1 MATRA
6 VFDAGVPVES
16 LPWGDDVRE
25 FAFERGTMPSTPGAS
40 SSTPMYVATPRA
52 RAPRGIIIVCHT
64 AIGPWE
70 TFIRSC
76 CDGLASRGFVAAAP
90 DLYNVGACVF
100 DAETRRERR
109 GGEENR
115 ANFGASRVLDA
126 VRAVRASMGSTSTA
140 SMKYAAVGFCLG
152 GQVVVDVARGA
163 SPSDDV
169 GDAVAVASFHGVLDE
184 CALPGRAMRACRVH
198 VYHGTADPF
207 TSAEALERCERD
219 LAERGAT
226 RVEVFAFEGAR
237 HAFTRPEKVKPEDIE
252 AGFGYDENAARESW
266 RACVSMLHEAF
277 AE

>member
-76 CDGLASRGFVAAAP
+76 CDGSRAADSIAAAP
-90 DLYNVGACVF
+90 DLYGLSARASRRG
-100 DAETRRERR
+100 DEARETRRGRESREFRRVEGSGRGSSGSSVDGIDVGGVDEVRGGGLLSRRTSRR
-109 GGEENR
+109 G
-115 ANFGASRVLDA
+115 
-126 VRAVRASMGSTSTA
+126 TS
-140 SMKYAAVGFCLG
+140 
-152 GQVVVDVARGA
+152 RGA

-226 RVEVFAFEGAR
+226 RASRCSRSRAR
-237 HAFTRPEKVKPEDIE
+237 GTRLRVQK
-252 AGFGYDENAARESW
+252 R
-266 RACVSMLHEAF
+266 
-277 AE
+277 